1 MSDCFC
7 RYVLILYA
15 APAASQLTYEKQQ
28 NDMDYNLG
36 SEGSPGHFDL
46 PFKTPKVQFDFID
59 TNKVTDFHRN

>member
-1 MSDCFC
+1 
-7 RYVLILYA
+7 
-15 APAASQLTYEKQQ
+15 
-28 NDMDYNLG
+28 MDFHFG